1 MFTTTGQN
9 SGNHTITGTAGAD
22 HFDEGLSTK
31 SNLIL
36 AGDGNDTVNFYSNFP
51 VTVSGGNGND
61 SIAVNHASI
70 SGNSSFS
77 GAYNQDSVYGD
88 AGNDTIAAYENKNLY
103 LDGGDGNDV
112 IFGTHIQNTTMVGGD
127 GDDEINFTTLGGNKV
142 DGGTGNDHISW
153 SFNGSWATNGGNVA
167 AAADTINAG
176 AGDDKVYLAN
186 TGNVN
191 DSSYTAQHSLSVSL
205 GDGNDTLTVSYGTP
219 YLKDLNIDGGAGND
233 VIDLH
238 NSKLLGSGTNLISGG
253 DGNDLIIGGSGRAYL
268 SGDAGNDTL
277 VAGDG
282 NATLLGGLGDDSMVG
297 GTGNDLFYGDAGKDT
312 INGGAGTNSVTYSY
326 DTTGVSV
333 NLLTNV
339 NHGGYAEGDVLT
351 NISNVV
357 GGSGDDTLFGNNAG
371 NLLNGGLGNDLIV
384 GGAGNDYIDAGDGN
398 DIIYGRGGNN
408 TLIGGAGNDLFYGD
422 TGKDNIDG
430 GTGTNG
436 VTYFYDT
443 TGVSVNLL
451 TGVNHGGFAEGDVL
465 KNISNVVGG
474 SGNDSLVGDDKGDLL
489 NGYLGND
496 FIVGGKGNDYI
507 NAGDGNDTLIS
518 GGGKDTLIGGQG
530 ADLFVV
536 KLSDSTSGSNITD
549 FTHGQDHIN
558 ILGSNFQNLSF
569 ANVDGG
575 TMISDVSQGIN
586 SGHLFLTGVDAHTL
600 SSSDFLF

>member
-9 SGNHTITGTAGAD
+9 SGNYTITGTAGAD
-22 HFDEGLSTK
+22 HFGEGLSTK

-61 SIAVNHASI
+61 SITVNHASI

-112 IFGTHIQNTTMVGGD
+112 IFGTDIQNTTMVGGD
-127 GDDEINFTTLGGNKV
+127 GNDEINFTTLGGNKV

-153 SFNGSWATNGGNVA
+153 SFNGSWATNSGNVA

-186 TGNVN
+186 TGYVN
-191 DSSYTAQHSLSVSL
+191 DSSYTSQHSLSVSL

-238 NSKLLGSGTNLISGG
+238 NSKILGSGTNLISGG

-282 NATLLGGLGDDSMVG
+282 NATLLGGQGDDSLVG
-297 GTGNDLFYGDAGKDT
+297 GKGNDVIYGDAGRDT
-312 INGGAGTNSVTYSY
+312 IDGGTNGSGVTYFY
-326 DTTGVSV
+326 DTEGVSV
-333 NLLTNV
+333 NLRTGV
-339 NHGGYAEGDVLT
+339 NHGGYAEGDVL
-351 NISNVV
+351 
-357 GGSGDDTLFGNNAG
+357 
-371 NLLNGGLGNDLIV
+371 
-384 GGAGNDYIDAGDGN
+384 
-398 DIIYGRGGNN
+398 
-408 TLIGGAGNDLFYGD
+408 
-422 TGKDNIDG
+422 KNID
-430 GTGTNG
+430 
-436 VTYFYDT
+436 
-443 TGVSVNLL
+443 SL
-451 TGVNHGGFAEGDVL
+451 
-465 KNISNVVGG
+465 VGG
-474 SGNDSLVGDDKGDLL
+474 SGNDTLVGNDNGNLL

-496 FIVGGKGNDYI
+496 SIVGGKGNDYVDAGAGNDTI
-507 NAGDGNDTLIS
+507 YGNGGADTLNGGDGNDKIILSANANASIGGSLKADYVYGGSGNDTVVGSGANDLIRGEDGNDKLDGGYGNDTIQGGDGNDTIQ
-518 GGGKDTLIGGQG
+518 GGQG
-530 ADLFVV
+530 WNVLTGGLGKDVF
-536 KLSDSTSGSNITD
+536 SYPTGDSYFNLQGIWNDTITD
-549 FTHGQDHIN
+549 FKVGEDKLAFTGGARMSDLAIHNGTQGGVSGVFVDLHVSAGAPPHI
-558 ILGSNFQNLSF
+558 
-569 ANVDGG
+569 
-575 TMISDVSQGIN
+575 
-586 SGHLFLTGVDAHTL
+586 FLNGVHAADLTV
-600 SSSDFLF
+600 SDFIF